1 MSGDM
6 CWVLWDGFI
15 CKGWKWWFKTML
27 WLINVLEPE
36 LLGMN
41 FEEMMKCFSEL
52 NAGLLNM
59 NTKQLRD
66 FGIDFH
72 KAK

>member
-1 MSGDM
+1 M

-36 LLGMN
+36 LINMN

-59 NTKQLRD
+59 NTK
-66 FGIDFH
+66 
-72 KAK
+72 